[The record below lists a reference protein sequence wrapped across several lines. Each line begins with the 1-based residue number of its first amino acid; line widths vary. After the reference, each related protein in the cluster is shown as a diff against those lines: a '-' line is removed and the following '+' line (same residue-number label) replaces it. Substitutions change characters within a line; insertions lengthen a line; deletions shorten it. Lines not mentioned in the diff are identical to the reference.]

1 MVAHYFMEEV
11 VMRDM
16 NHNECE
22 SVTGGF
28 RVIALFGALAA
39 WAFANRSALVE
50 IGQAADERDAE
61 LDAEHS

>member
-1 MVAHYFMEEV
+1 
-11 VMRDM
+11 MRDM